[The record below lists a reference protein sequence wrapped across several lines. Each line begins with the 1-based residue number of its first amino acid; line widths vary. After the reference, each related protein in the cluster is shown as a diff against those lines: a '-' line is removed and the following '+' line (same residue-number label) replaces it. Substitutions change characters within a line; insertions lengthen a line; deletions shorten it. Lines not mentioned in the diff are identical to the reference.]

1 MKSVRICLVALLVSV
16 CALQPRAAAAGPW
29 VAGFYAGWSSDV
41 YPPSAIDFN
50 SLTHVMVFSVLPRTD
65 GTLDTSLFIDSV
77 NGPLVAKD
85 VAQRAHAA
93 GKKAILTVGGSDTYF
108 QFEGATSAASMN
120 AFVQNLVNTV
130 RAWGFDGVDI
140 DWEPLLPA
148 DYSAMVGLVHNLRA
162 ANPGMLITADVAW
175 LNANFPLSTGDALFY
190 AQLGAAVDQMNIMT
204 YGMADNWG
212 GWVSWHSSALYGEGA
227 NHPSSVSSSARM
239 YLNAGVPASKLGI
252 GIGFYGSCWN
262 SPANAPLQALGLSQV
277 VASDNT
283 MTFAAIKNSY
293 YTASSYHY
301 DATAEAP
308 YLSFSTP
315 TGASQCTFV
324 SYEDETSVAAKA
336 QYVIQSGLG
345 GAIIW
350 QLAEG
355 YNPAAPDPSSLLHAV
370 GRSFLNTAGS
380 ASSTRVQG
388 IGGSGQTAMVTKP
401 FAAALQLQLVDATG
415 AGMSGVAVTFKAP
428 ATGAS
433 ASFNGST
440 SVVVATDANGIAMS
454 PIPVANSQ
462 AGAYTVSAAI
472 AGVSTPVA
480 FTLTNTAPKPSAIV
494 AISGTPQSTMIG
506 TAFAQRLVARVTDAA
521 GNPMAGVTVKF
532 STPSGGAS
540 ALFSGVHAVKAVADA
555 NGVATAPV
563 LTANNRAGRYSA
575 TATIVGITATT
586 TTTTTFSLSNVR
598 RR

>member
-1 MKSVRICLVALLVSV
+1 MKSVRTCLVALLVSV
-16 CALQPRAAAAGPW
+16 CVFQSRPAAAGPW

-50 SLTHVMVFSVLPRTD
+50 ALTHVMVFSVLPRTD

-93 GKKAILTVGGSDTYF
+93 GKKAILTVGGSDTEF
-108 QFEGATSAASMN
+108 QFQGATSAASMN

-130 RAWGFDGVDI
+130 RTWGFDGIDI
-140 DWEPLLPA
+140 DWEPILPS
-148 DYSAMVGLVHNLRA
+148 DYSAMLALVNNLRA
-162 ANPGMLITADVAW
+162 ANPAMVITADVAW

-190 AQLGAAVDQMNIMT
+190 AQLGAAVDQMNIMS

-212 GWVSWHSSALYGEGA
+212 GWVSWHSSALYGEGG

-239 YLNAGVPASKLGI
+239 YVNAGVPASKLGI

-262 SPANAPLQALGLSQV
+262 SPANAPLQALGTAHV
-277 VASDNT
+277 VADDNT

-293 YTASSYHY
+293 YTAARYHY

-345 GAIIW
+345 GTIIW

-355 YNPAAPDPSSLLHAV
+355 YNPAAPDPSSLLHAI
-370 GRSFLNTAGS
+370 GRAFLNTAGG
-380 ASSTRVQG
+380 ASSTRVQA
-388 IGGSGQTAMVTKP
+388 IGGSGQSALVTTP
-401 FAAALQLQLVDATG
+401 FASALQLQVVDATG
-415 AGMSGVAVTFKAP
+415 AGMSGIAVTFTAP
-428 ATGAS
+428 PTGAT
-433 ASFNGST
+433 AAFNGST
-440 SVVVATDANGIAMS
+440 SVVVPTDASGIAMS
-454 PIPVANSQ
+454 PIPVANSL
-462 AGAYTVSAAI
+462 AGAYTVSATI

-480 FTLTNTAPKPSAIV
+480 FTLTNKAQNPSAIA
-494 AISGTPQSTMIG
+494 AISGTPQSTVIG
-506 TAFAQRLVARVTDAA
+506 TTFAQQLMARVTDAA

-540 ALFSGVHAVKAVADA
+540 ALFSGVHAVKVVTDA

-563 LTANNRAGRYSA
+563 VTANNKAGRYSA
-575 TATIVGITATT
+575 TATIAGITATT
-586 TTTTTFSLSNVR
+586 TTATTFSLSNVR